1 MAVYRRSA
9 RPRFILLILVL
20 TAITLVTIDTRSN
33 GGGVTG
39 TIRSRA
45 QDVFAPVQSATHSVL
60 RPIGDFFTGA
70 LHYGSLKREN
80 AQLRDQLAQ
89 ARGDALGSAD
99 AQRELQILSEQAHL
113 DFVGN
118 IPTVAAQV
126 VDTSSSNFEV
136 SVQINRGTDSGI
148 AVNMPVVTG
157 AGLVGRVAQV
167 SAKRATVL
175 LVTDPT
181 FSVGVRLTTNGAVF
195 VADGAGRGNPMTLEL
210 VDATTQIHVGDKLVT
225 SGLTLEQYP
234 KDIPV
239 ATVRSVKAAPGQL
252 QQTVTVTQ
260 SVDLSRLEYVRVLQ
274 WSPQS

>member
-1 MAVYRRSA
+1 
-9 RPRFILLILVL
+9 
-20 TAITLVTIDTRSN
+20 
-33 GGGVTG
+33 
-39 TIRSRA
+39 
-45 QDVFAPVQSATHSVL
+45 VFAPVQSATHSVL

-70 LHYGSLKREN
+70 LHYGTLKREN

-113 DFVGN
+113 SFVGN

-181 FSVGVRLTTNGAVF
+181 FSVGVRLVTNGAVF
-195 VADGAGRGNPMTLEL
+195 VADGAGRSNPMTLEL
-210 VDATTQIHVGDKLVT
+210 VDANTQIHVGDKLVT
-225 SGLTLEQYP
+225 SGLNLEQYP

>member
-1 MAVYRRSA
+1 MAVYRRST

-33 GGGVTG
+33 GGGITG
-39 TIRSRA
+39 TIRSGA

-70 LHYGSLKREN
+70 LHYGTLKREN

-113 DFVGN
+113 SFVGN

-136 SVQINRGTDSGI
+136 SVQINRGTDSGL

-181 FSVGVRLTTNGAVF
+181 FSVGVRLASTGAVF

-210 VDATTQIHVGDKLVT
+210 VDANTQIHVGDKLVT
-225 SGLTLEQYP
+225 SGLNLEQYP

>member
-9 RPRFILLILVL
+9 RPRFILLVLVL
-20 TAITLVTIDTRSN
+20 SAITLVTIDTRAN
-33 GGGVTG
+33 GGGLTG
-39 TIRSRA
+39 SIRGRA
-45 QDVFAPVQSATHSVL
+45 HDVFAPIQSATHSVL
-60 RPIGDFFTGA
+60 QPIGDFFTGA
-70 LHYGSLKREN
+70 FHYGTLKREN

-89 ARGDALGSAD
+89 ARGQALGASD

-113 DFVGN
+113 DFVGS

-126 VDTSSSNFEV
+126 VDTSSSNFEM

-167 SAKRATVL
+167 SARRATVL

-181 FSVGVRLTTNGAVF
+181 FSVGVRLTANGAVF

-210 VDATTQIHVGDKLVT
+210 VDANTQIKAGDKLVT

-239 ATVRSVKAAPGQL
+239 ATVRTVKTAPGQL
-252 QQTVTVTQ
+252 QQAVTATP

>member
-9 RPRFILLILVL
+9 RPRFILLVLVL
-20 TAITLVTIDTRSN
+20 SAITLVTIDTRAN

-39 TIRSRA
+39 SIRARA
-45 QDVFAPVQSATHSVL
+45 HDVFAPIQSATHSVL
-60 RPIGDFFTGA
+60 QPIGDFFTGA
-70 LHYGSLKREN
+70 FRYGSLKREN

-89 ARGDALGSAD
+89 ARGQALGATD

-113 DFVGN
+113 DFVGS

-126 VDTSSSNFEV
+126 VDTSSSNFEM

-167 SAKRATVL
+167 SARRATVL
-175 LVTDPT
+175 LLTDPT

-195 VADGAGRGNPMTLEL
+195 VADGAGRGNPLSVEL
-210 VDATTQIHVGDKLVT
+210 VDATTQIKAGDKLVT

-239 ATVRSVKAAPGQL
+239 ASVRTVKTAPGQL
-252 QQTVTVTQ
+252 QQAVTATP